1 MSTVQWLLL
10 TGAPAIFVLAWFLYK
25 KHASNLLQQLND
37 GRRLSSRLVGRGK
50 FVDGPRQIPVALAL
64 SESMFYYENADL
76 KGFLEL
82 HWIHEVEYEDDL
94 ATGQQINDQKVLR
107 LRCLSQNFEF
117 LLEAPAVPMWKAVLP
132 PHRTPE
138 PRAAYAG

>member
-1 MSTVQWLLL
+1 MSALQLLL
-10 TGAPAIFVLAWFLYK
+10 LIGVPVIAVLMWVLYRQ
-25 KHASNLLQQLND
+25 HSSDLLQQLND

-64 SESMFYYENADL
+64 SDSTFFYENADL

-82 HWIHEVEYEDDL
+82 HWVHEIEYEDDL
-94 ATGQQINDQKVLR
+94 ATGQRIDHQKVLR

-117 LLEAPAVPMWKAVLP
+117 LLEAPAVSAWKAVLP
-132 PHRTPE
+132 PHRIPGQSE
-138 PRAAYAG
+138 AYAQ